1 MPLLCELPA
10 DDFLTMSGDYLLIK
24 AEETP
29 KVTPGGIMLP
39 DGTRRTFQQRRGV
52 IVNAGP
58 GVYTMSGAFVPTT
71 RQVGQRVCV
80 NPMAPAMDVK
90 LGAVEYF
97 VVRDNDVVAVIGN
110 ETDRHPPQAAT
121 SDPVPAASAN

>member
-29 KVTPGGIMLP
+29 KVTAGGIMLP
-39 DGTRRTFQQRRGV
+39 DGGHRNFQQRRGV
-52 IVNAGP
+52 IINAGP
-58 GVYTMSGAFVPTT
+58 GVYTMSGAFVATT
-71 RQVGQRVCV
+71 RQVGQRVVV

-90 LGAVEYF
+90 LGRDEYF

-110 ETDRHPPQAAT
+110 ESDRHAPPVGKLEAA
-121 SDPVPAASAN
+121 PAAAAN